1 MWIPTNCTLNDHS
14 HTDFGSVTIMDLF
27 DPTEA
32 SLSRSRKADLTWS
45 ESTRADLL
53 SSRTNGQSL
62 APAAS
67 SKELA
72 CESTARSGPLSNYLT
87 VRFAAKEAG
96 IPDVA
101 LHYPSVD
108 FSFTQSPQQL
118 VTFGRGL
125 TAQVSQ
131 YITNKLDG
139 TSWVVPEGTHLAL
152 KTFASRQF
160 ERSFSAKLARGRV
173 YDAIVREIKI
183 LGHSKLR
190 GHPNIVQFL
199 FLGWQRDHPFP
210 ALAMEQGSSGSLEY
224 LIKAMGPEISST
236 QKLHITIDIAV
247 GLRVIHQAGFTH
259 GDLKP
264 DNVVLA
270 QYHGQDRQIIAKLI
284 DFGGTP
290 EVVNRDTEIDYELAD
305 VYSYGLVAGSLWASL
320 PGGFRDRDGNRAGS
334 CFLMSERSTELSE
347 QELQDL
353 LWCLKSQHDENVS
366 PNVVS
371 VLRERLSLAVTDS
384 EMCTD
389 ILKVLSPSLKAHFW
403 LRPDTKGLLS
413 SLGTLAAACG
423 RNIEAEV
430 EYEESYQA
438 KVTNFTDQQDLC
450 DKDLPYRLARQD
462 QMYDVFQNQTAM
474 ALEYLTPPTMES
486 TSQLDLPAELPPVMS
501 AKDYHTML
509 VAHTTRF
516 FARGEL
522 NPREP
527 SSERKIRQDESQVR
541 AGLSRLQFMA
551 LALKD
556 SKKPLEERLQQLV
569 SSAKS
574 GDGLLTE
581 EVTPVDLDEAMPE
594 LLHSFWQL
602 PDDEAA
608 WLARDAYRRGAKLDF
623 FGELPSTVDNIFRG
637 DVLPS
642 LPSLVSPLSA
652 AIKCGRPTFANA
664 IICLHIETNEMIPDF
679 GVALRLSCLYLYH
692 EVTELL
698 LQVHRDNPPMCRDG
712 QRIWELSTAD
722 LSESLYYLETVPE
735 CPLLEYEKRC
745 LHGGGYE
752 RAYEETLHL
761 LLREG
766 ANPAIP
772 IGSSS
777 SLSLWLRTDNLCS
790 LKLFLQYFKGD
801 QEELRMHLMDPAGL
815 GPSGAPGKGFPT
827 ASLTCIFYKSLRCFR
842 FLVSNFKEFIKEQLG
857 AFENEMHGT
866 ALHYVASQLREPGL
880 VSLLVEAGVDLLAKD
895 GVGKTALNSAL
906 LTGNISVA
914 DEIASLLSPAQL
926 NSILHDK
933 SDLGFK
939 SQSPFLVNM
948 VLWTYARRGL
958 EHLESFRWLV
968 KHRGVSFYFSHSEKH
983 LPSLLCHPRPGT
995 RLEQLLDVELL
1006 TILLE
1011 DKDFKDEFF
1020 LNQHAVMQAVCCYGH
1035 VEIAKL
1041 LLRRGFNLQDVDGVL
1056 DNAYFMLA
1064 GREIPSSIRNGSH
1077 LDVRRWYEDLAELVE
1092 VLTSHGALSPN
1103 WDGLKAELELDTAR
1117 LAKYSNYAKIAP
1129 QTMKDGKALVGSWP
1143 QRIAT
1148 SIALPAEQ
1156 HEEEAEMYEAYYNVM
1171 RSLNEGLITSQAIE
1185 SRNGSLVF
1193 PQQCIRDR
1201 AHQMRLRWRLPPDW
1215 ELESLPKSMK
1225 REETTN
1231 QKEVI
1236 YINHLTGERSKTK
1249 PKVFRPANQNNLQP
1263 WHQAGDHEGIRFD
1276 LSANPWPLGLDSE
1289 MLRALVDSSSHSS
1302 EAPFGPSSALSSSE
1316 NDIVAEERAFL
1327 ARLESVKDIN
1337 SALEGMK
1344 QADRDQYRSPLH
1356 MAALGGNVTMILDL
1370 LETAQVDVDRRDFQD
1385 ATALHCAISSGQSDA
1400 AAVLLTFGADAN
1412 ANMPGG
1418 AFPLEEAINQESL
1431 DLVQLLLEDGS
1442 DPNAQV
1448 HARGRVGMP
1457 PIWCCLDQ
1465 GDNPDLLDLLIR
1477 SGGDIY
1483 TRFYGDSCLKFAV
1496 TKDREKSIGVLL
1508 SAGALDDDNLLCEAA
1523 KRGKTAIVHMLLDHG
1538 FDIHEH
1544 RPLGLGPPIV
1554 HALATSR
1561 FDTCLALLQRGA
1573 NPNDVREFR
1582 YFRVYENGTWI
1593 ANSWLTKNAAD
1604 IDQYLLRRRNR
1615 GEDWREWF
1623 PLLT

>member
-1 MWIPTNCTLNDHS
+1 
-14 HTDFGSVTIMDLF
+14 
-27 DPTEA
+27 
-32 SLSRSRKADLTWS
+32 
-45 ESTRADLL
+45 
-53 SSRTNGQSL
+53 
-62 APAAS
+62 
-67 SKELA
+67 
-72 CESTARSGPLSNYLT
+72 
-87 VRFAAKEAG
+87 
-96 IPDVA
+96 
-101 LHYPSVD
+101 
-108 FSFTQSPQQL
+108 
-118 VTFGRGL
+118 
-125 TAQVSQ
+125 
-131 YITNKLDG
+131 
-139 TSWVVPEGTHLAL
+139 
-152 KTFASRQF
+152 
-160 ERSFSAKLARGRV
+160 
-173 YDAIVREIKI
+173 
-183 LGHSKLR
+183 
-190 GHPNIVQFL
+190 
-199 FLGWQRDHPFP
+199 
-210 ALAMEQGSSGSLEY
+210 
-224 LIKAMGPEISST
+224 
-236 QKLHITIDIAV
+236 
-247 GLRVIHQAGFTH
+247 
-259 GDLKP
+259 
-264 DNVVLA
+264 
-270 QYHGQDRQIIAKLI
+270 
-284 DFGGTP
+284 
-290 EVVNRDTEIDYELAD
+290 
-305 VYSYGLVAGSLWASL
+305 
-320 PGGFRDRDGNRAGS
+320 
-334 CFLMSERSTELSE
+334 
-347 QELQDL
+347 
-353 LWCLKSQHDENVS
+353 
-366 PNVVS
+366 
-371 VLRERLSLAVTDS
+371 
-384 EMCTD
+384 
-389 ILKVLSPSLKAHFW
+389 
-403 LRPDTKGLLS
+403 
-413 SLGTLAAACG
+413 
-423 RNIEAEV
+423 
-430 EYEESYQA
+430 
-438 KVTNFTDQQDLC
+438 
-450 DKDLPYRLARQD
+450 
-462 QMYDVFQNQTAM
+462 MYDVFQNQTAM
-474 ALEYLTPPTMES
+474 ALEYLTPPAMES
-486 TSQLDLPAELPPVMS
+486 MSQLDLPAELSPGMS

-527 SSERKIRQDESQVR
+527 GSERKIRQDESQVR

-574 GDGLLTE
+574 GDGLSIRLATLSIQGTKFESQLPVRLFLSLLALSNCKFAGQVLLLRWPSHYQLVQTLISGRPWAYERMGSRNSIDGNGDSSLPTDLFSMRLATALFRPPRTIIDTLPKLRSAVSHGATEEVRKLLTE

-652 AIKCGRPTFANA
+652 AIKCGRPTFAIA

-766 ANPAIP
+766 ANPAVP

-777 SLSLWLRTDNLCS
+777 SLSLWLRTDNLYS

-815 GPSGAPGKGFPT
+815 GPGGAPGKGFPT

-895 GVGKTALNSAL
+895 GGGKTALNSAL

-914 DEIASLLSPAQL
+914 DEIASLVSPAQL
-926 NSILHDK
+926 NSMLHDK

-948 VLWTYARRGL
+948 VLWTYARRGP

-968 KHRGVSFYFSHSEKH
+968 KHRGVSFYFSDSEKH

-1011 DKDFKDEFF
+1011 DKEFKDELF

-1041 LLRRGFNLQDVDGVL
+1041 LLRRGFNLQGVDGVL

-1064 GREIPSSIRNGSH
+1064 GREIPSTIRNGSH

-1103 WDGLKAELELDTAR
+1103 WDGLKAQLELDTTR

-1129 QTMKDGKALVGSWP
+1129 HTMRDGKAVGSWP
-1143 QRIAT
+1143 QRMPT
-1148 SIALPAEQ
+1148 SIALPTEQ
-1156 HEEEAEMYEAYYNVM
+1156 HGEEEAEMYEAYYNVM
-1171 RSLNEGLITSQAIE
+1171 RSLNGVLITSQAIE
-1185 SRNGSLVF
+1185 SRNGSSVV

-1201 AHQMRLRWRLPPDW
+1201 AHQMRLRWRLPPEW
-1215 ELESLPKSMK
+1215 ELKSPPKLIK
-1225 REETTN
+1225 REETIN
-1231 QKEVI
+1231 QEEVI

-1249 PKVFRPANQNNLQP
+1249 PKVFRPTNQNNPQP

-1344 QADRDQYRSPLH
+1344 QADRDKYRSPLH
-1356 MAALGGNVTMILDL
+1356 VAALGGNVTMILDL

-1400 AAVLLTFGADAN
+1400 AAVLLAFGADAN

-1418 AFPLEEAINQESL
+1418 AFPLEEAINKESL

-1448 HARGRVGMP
+1448 SARGRVGMP
-1457 PIWCCLDQ
+1457 PVWCCLDQ
-1465 GDNPDLLDLLIR
+1465 GDNPDILGLLIR

-1573 NPNDVREFR
+1573 NANDVREFR
-1582 YFRVYENGTWI
+1582 YFRVYQNGTWI